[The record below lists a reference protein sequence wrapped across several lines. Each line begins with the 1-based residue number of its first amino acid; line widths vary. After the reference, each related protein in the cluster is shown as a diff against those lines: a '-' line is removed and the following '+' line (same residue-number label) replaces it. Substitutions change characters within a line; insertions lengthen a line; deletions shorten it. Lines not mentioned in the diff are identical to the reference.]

1 MSLSFIDERHLNG
14 ASTGPML
21 FVLTVGGDAVTLES
35 LPATTAERALGEV
48 ADWWRAQRLAGR
60 LLSGARLM
68 PPYSATTLRFPGGR
82 RVITDGPFTP
92 EIEAIGAFG
101 IIDVA
106 HLDEAMAVACA
117 WPLGGYVEIRPL
129 MSPTSRIF
137 GYRPTGREEPLN
149 R

>member
-1 MSLSFIDERHLNG
+1 M
-14 ASTGPML
+14 M
-21 FVLTVGGDAVTLES
+21 FVLTLGGDPVTLES
-35 LPATTAERALGEV
+35 LPPRAAEKAIGEV

-68 PPYSATTLRFPGGR
+68 PPYSATTLRFIGGR

-92 EIEAIGAFG
+92 EREAVGAFG

-137 GYRPTGREEPLN
+137 GYRPVGPEEPPN